1 VGAVQVG
8 RVDAIPAAEAMLKK
22 LADRAGP
29 LLLHQSG
36 GCCDGSSPMCYPQS
50 DFQVGPSDVHLGVI
64 AEGAVPVFMGEQQFA
79 YWAHTHLT
87 IDLVPGRGGGFSLEA
102 PEGFRFLTRSRL
114 FTDDEVAT
122 LEAAGPVQRGTAWA
136 AAHRGG
142 AITDTSGAVWN
153 RPATA
158 EQLHE
163 LHTLAAELGEDVPS
177 GMRYGE
183 AAQQLEGWRRRT
195 RRTPVIVDVRLPDP
209 ADA

>member
-1 VGAVQVG
+1 VGSDTGVVT
-8 RVDAIPAAEAMLKK
+8 RVDATPAAEAMLTK
-22 LADRAGP
+22 LADRVGP

-50 DFQVGPSDVHLGVI
+50 DFQVGPSDVYLGAI
-64 AEGAVPVFMGEQQFA
+64 AGGAVPVFIGEQQFA
-79 YWAHTHLT
+79 YWSHTHLT

-102 PEGFRFLTRSRL
+102 PEGFRFLTRSRM
-114 FTDDEVAT
+114 FTDAEVET
-122 LEAAGPVQRGTAWA
+122 LEAAGPVERGTLWA
-136 AAHRGG
+136 AAHRGA

-158 EQLHE
+158 EQLDE
-163 LHTLAAELGEDVPS
+163 LHALAADLGEDVPS

-195 RRTPVIVDVRLPDP
+195 RRTRPIVDVVLP
-209 ADA
+209 

>member
-1 VGAVQVG
+1 MGAVT
-8 RVDAIPAAEAMLKK
+8 RVEATPAAEAMLSK
-22 LADRAGP
+22 LADRVGP

-64 AEGAVPVFMGEQQFA
+64 AASAPGGGVPVFMGEQQFA
-79 YWAHTHLT
+79 YWSHTHLT

-114 FTDDEVAT
+114 FTDDEVAS
-122 LEAAGPVQRGTAWA
+122 LEAAGPVLRGTSWA
-136 AAHRGG
+136 AAHRGAVRIDDGG
-142 AITDTSGAVWN
+142 AAWN

-158 EQLHE
+158 EQMDE
-163 LHTLAAELGEDVPS
+163 LHTLAAQLGEDVAS
-177 GMRYGE
+177 GMRFGE

-195 RRTPVIVDVRLPDP
+195 RRTPRIEELHLP
-209 ADA
+209 A